1 LKYEAVIG
9 LEVHAQLITESKM
22 YCDCSAQ
29 YASAP
34 PNTHVC
40 PVCMALPG
48 SLPVINEKAVRFTA
62 MTGLGL
68 NCEIAE
74 FTRFDRKNYFYPD
87 LPKGYQISQY
97 DLPICSHGW
106 LDVWVGDQK
115 RRLGIR
121 RVHLEEDTGKLLHV
135 DGADGRPCSL
145 VDLNRAGVPLMEI
158 VGEPDIRT
166 PEEARLYLM
175 ELRAVL
181 QYLGVSTGSM
191 EEGSFR
197 CDANISLRPEG
208 SQEFGAKV
216 EIKNMN
222 SFRAVYRALEYEIQR
237 QSEILDKGGRI
248 EQETRGWVEEK
259 GITVSQRS
267 KEYAHDYRYFPEPDL
282 PPLILSREWV
292 EELRA
297 SLPELPEAK
306 RERFISQLGLSRYD
320 ANLLTVNK
328 ATADYFEAAV
338 ALYPNAKVVANWMS
352 GELFRLLNA
361 SNTEICDTLLTP
373 QHLVEML
380 RLIDR
385 GVISQRLAKE
395 VFEEMFRTGSQ
406 PQRVIEAKGLAQIS
420 DASALAATVEIVI
433 RDNPQAVADL
443 KAGKAAAM
451 GFLVGQVM
459 KATRGKANPAMVNQL
474 LRQKLG

>member
-1 LKYEAVIG
+1 MIG

-29 YASAP
+29 YAAAP

-40 PVCMALPG
+40 PVCMGLPG
-48 SLPVINEKAVRFTA
+48 SLPVINEKAIRYTA

-68 NCEIAE
+68 NCQIAE

-97 DLPICSHGW
+97 DLPICNHGW
-106 LDVWVGDQK
+106 LDVWVGDEK

-135 DGADGRPCSL
+135 TDPSGESYSL

-197 CDANISLRPEG
+197 CDANVSIRPVG

-216 EIKNMN
+216 EVKNMN
-222 SFRAVYRALEYEIQR
+222 SFRAVYRALEYEIVR
-237 QSEILDKGGRI
+237 QTEVLDSGGRI

-259 GITVSQRS
+259 GATVSQRT

-282 PPLILSREWV
+282 PPLRLSREWV
-292 EELRA
+292 EQLRET
-297 SLPELPEAK
+297 LPELPEAK
-306 RERFISQLGLSRYD
+306 RERFVSELGLSRYD
-320 ANLLTVNK
+320 ANLLTISK
-328 ATADYFEAAV
+328 ATADYFESAV
-338 ALYPNAKVVANWMS
+338 ALYPNAKAVANWVT

-361 SNTEICDTLLTP
+361 TNTDISQTLLTP
-373 QHLVEML
+373 AHLAEML
-380 RLIDR
+380 RLIDK

-395 VFEEMFRTGSQ
+395 VFEDMFKTGNQ
-406 PQRVIEAKGLAQIS
+406 PQQVVEAKGLAQIS
-420 DASALAATVEIVI
+420 DATALEAAVQAVI

-443 KAGKAAAM
+443 KSGKAAAM

-474 LRQKLG
+474 LKQKLA